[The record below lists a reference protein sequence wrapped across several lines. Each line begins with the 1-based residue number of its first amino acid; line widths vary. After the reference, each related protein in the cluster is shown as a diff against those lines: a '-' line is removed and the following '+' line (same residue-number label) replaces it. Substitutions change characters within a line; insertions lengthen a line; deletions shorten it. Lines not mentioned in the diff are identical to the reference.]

1 MSPGGKIKKVV
12 EQGKKVGGVSIYFQH
27 PDSGHTYHIAT
38 MLASSLSEDAK
49 RGALMQAQSV
59 FHTYQNPSATKSE
72 IKDVL
77 YVRGSAASGG
87 GVNLR
92 QFLDSFETLQGG
104 DWSKSDNPQIRAM
117 YANGYGGKQN
127 YKLYP
132 RRIEYQVEKKSNG
145 KKRLCQSGFQL
156 GNVIIQ
162 QVRRM
167 ENGKGG
173 ALETLQGFG
182 LPGNAFHEEM
192 KHIHK
197 TTIEQFGRRNY
208 LTRSENGSMVVNTYE
223 NVNDHLSLCPD
234 SGNFK
239 FDVFSKVDSTNML
252 ILEHNQ
258 KALNDMKVSS
268 TG

>member
-1 MSPGGKIKKVV
+1 M
-12 EQGKKVGGVSIYFQH
+12 
-27 PDSGHTYHIAT
+27 
-38 MLASSLSEDAK
+38 
-49 RGALMQAQSV
+49 
-59 FHTYQNPSATKSE
+59 
-72 IKDVL
+72 
-77 YVRGSAASGG
+77 
-87 GVNLR
+87 
-92 QFLDSFETLQGG
+92 
-104 DWSKSDNPQIRAM
+104 
-117 YANGYGGKQN
+117 
-127 YKLYP
+127 
-132 RRIEYQVEKKSNG
+132 
-145 KKRLCQSGFQL
+145 

-239 FDVFSKVDSTNML
+239 FDVFSKVDSTNKL
-252 ILEHNQ
+252 IFEHNQ
-258 KALNDMKVSS
+258 KALNETKMSS